1 MESKKKYMRRGTP
14 DLPVATY
21 IGVADKNMKFGEIEK
36 ALNEF
41 RASFIL
47 EHSLKDIYVND
58 EVLAGKISYTI
69 NFIVTPKDRT
79 LEASDI
85 EKFSTRLIDHMK
97 RIGVELRS

>member
-1 MESKKKYMRRGTP
+1 
-14 DLPVATY
+14 
-21 IGVADKNMKFGEIEK
+21 MKFGEIEK

-41 RASFIL
+41 RASYIL
-47 EHSLKDIYVND
+47 EHSLKDVYIND
-58 EVLAGKISYTI
+58 EVLKDKISYTI
-69 NFIVTPKDRT
+69 NFIVTPKDKT